1 ASAATTLG
9 QAGAA
14 SGRVIGAAVYA
25 NNLGNNP
32 YTNIL
37 QTQFSGLTP
46 ANEMKWDTT
55 ESSQGNFNFGP
66 ADTIVSFA
74 QSHNMKI
81 RGHTLVWHSQL
92 PGWVNNVPSSQILSV
107 MNNHIT
113 TEMTHFK
120 GKIWYWDVV
129 NEAFNEDGT
138 RGSDIFQN
146 DIGNAYIADAFTTAR
161 AADPNAKLCYNDY
174 NIEDMNSAKSQA
186 VYSMVQGFKASG
198 VPIDCVGF
206 QSHFI
211 VGQVPADFQATLQKF
226 ANLGVDVQITELD
239 VRMPTPASSANLN
252 QQATD
257 YANIAKACLAVA
269 RCTDMTTWGIG
280 EPDSWIPGTFPGQGQ
295 GLLYDSNYQPKA
307 AYTSFLNALEGSAV
321 IPTPTPT
328 MGGGVTPTPTH
339 TPTSTPTP
347 TPIGSTPTPTPTSI
361 TGGGACSVHYAI
373 TNQWQGGFGASI
385 SITNTSSTAINGWS
399 LKFSF
404 PNGQTVTQLWN
415 GSVTQSG
422 SAVTITNAS
431 YNASIPAGAA

>member
-1 ASAATTLG
+1 
-9 QAGAA
+9 
-14 SGRVIGAAVYA
+14 
-25 NNLGNNP
+25 
-32 YTNIL
+32 
-37 QTQFSGLTP
+37 
-46 ANEMKWDTT
+46 
-55 ESSQGNFNFGP
+55 
-66 ADTIVSFA
+66 
-74 QSHNMKI
+74 
-81 RGHTLVWHSQL
+81 
-92 PGWVNNVPSSQILSV
+92 
-107 MNNHIT
+107 
-113 TEMTHFK
+113 
-120 GKIWYWDVV
+120 
-129 NEAFNEDGT
+129 
-138 RGSDIFQN
+138 
-146 DIGNAYIADAFTTAR
+146 
-161 AADPNAKLCYNDY
+161 
-174 NIEDMNSAKSQA
+174 
-186 VYSMVQGFKASG
+186 
-198 VPIDCVGF
+198 
-206 QSHFI
+206 
-211 VGQVPADFQATLQKF
+211 
-226 ANLGVDVQITELD
+226 
-239 VRMPTPASSANLN
+239 MPTPASSANLN

-431 YNASIPAGAA
+431 YNASIPAGAALNSAPGFNGSWTGSNSAPTAFTLNGATCTVV